1 MQFWSGN
8 RAIVEGALA
17 AGARFFA
24 GYPITPASSIME
36 EWARQ
41 KLAHLGGQ
49 ARRAEEKKDLVFLQS
64 EDEIAAIHHVIGA
77 VLSGTPAFTA
87 TSGPGLSLMQEGLGL
102 AFVYGAPIVVV
113 DVQRS
118 GPSTGRPT
126 RAGQGEIFASRFG
139 SHGDLMPFVFYP
151 TSVEECYRLTL
162 TAFEVAWKYRVPV
175 VLLSDA
181 YLACLEEKVKVQKS
195 KIKVAN
201 QNAKIVHYTGLT
213 DRKTIVQKIAK
224 IREVGKNKY
233 RLFNLWGNS
242 KSDTLLIGLGSMAR
256 ALRAFEDRYQ
266 IFAPLRI
273 WPFLADDVRRAAKS
287 KRRVVIVEMNQG
299 QYAAEVERVL
309 KREVEKINWQ
319 EETIDLREL
328 KLRIKS

>member
-1 MQFWSGN
+1 MPFWSGN
-8 RAIVEGALA
+8 EAIVEGAVK

-36 EWARQ
+36 QWSRQ
-41 KLAHLGGQ
+41 
-49 ARRAEEKKDLVFLQS
+49 AEGDKGLVFLQS

-77 VLSGTPAFTA
+77 ALAGAPAFTA
-87 TSGPGLSLMQEGLGL
+87 TSGPGFSLMQEGLGL
-102 AFVYGAPIVVV
+102 AFTYGAPIVVV
-113 DVQRS
+113 DVMRS
-118 GPSTGRPT
+118 GPSTGKPT
-126 RAGQGEIFASRFG
+126 RAGQGEIFSSRFG
-139 SHGDLMPFVFYP
+139 THGDILPFVFYP

-181 YLACLEEKVKVQKS
+181 YLASMREELRIKNEELRIKL
-195 KIKVAN
+195 KIKN
-201 QNAKIVHYTGLT
+201 LICHYSGLT
-213 DRKTIVQKIAK
+213 DRRTIAQKIAE
-224 IREVGKNKY
+224 IRKVDREEY

-273 WPFLADDVRRAAKS
+273 WPFLVDDIRKIAGNK
-287 KRRVVIVEMNQG
+287 KRVVVVEMNEG
-299 QYAAEVERVL
+299 QYGWEVERVL
-309 KREVEKINWQ
+309 RREVEKINW
-319 EETIDLREL
+319 EEEMIDLGKL
-328 KLRIKS
+328 KLRIKKIKN